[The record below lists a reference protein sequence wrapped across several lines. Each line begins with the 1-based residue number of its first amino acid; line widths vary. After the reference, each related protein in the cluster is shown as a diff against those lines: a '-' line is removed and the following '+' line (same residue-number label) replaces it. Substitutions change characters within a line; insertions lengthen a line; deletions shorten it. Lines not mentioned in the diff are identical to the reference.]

1 MTTQAEQLARIEEQ
15 NRRIEEMLGRVRGVL
30 FPDEQVQEERAFI
43 ESLEGLT
50 TEEMVEANRQRN
62 KQIKAREAK
71 KAKENGV

>member
-15 NRRIEEMLGRVRGVL
+15 NRRIEEMV
-30 FPDEQVQEERAFI
+30 A
-43 ESLEGLT
+43 
-50 TEEMVEANRQRN
+50 ANRQRN

>member
-15 NRRIEEMLGRVRGVL
+15 NRRIEEMLGRVLGVL

-50 TEEMVEANRQRN
+50 TEEMVAANRRAN

-71 KAKENGV
+71 KAKEKGV